1 MTTLKLH
8 SGTFLLLSL
17 LLVSTSALQADQ
29 KILSARDIVL
39 EDGDTLL
46 LDLNGEQQRIQLKG
60 IDAPE
65 DIDNPKLQSD
75 LKRSGLERDRLLAL
89 GQRAT
94 EHLRSLTGNDA
105 SYTLQYDPGQ
115 RDRYGRLM
123 GDLINHE
130 GESLLTLMVTQ
141 GYAIVSVRA
150 ADAQQLEQLMPLQKQ
165 AIAMKQGLWGL
176 DNEAARLWAGISASE

>member
-1 MTTLKLH
+1 MTTLKKH

-29 KILSARDIVL
+29 KILSANDIVL

-150 ADAQQLEQLMPLQKQ
+150 ADAQQLEQLMPLQKT
-165 AIAMKQGLWGL
+165 AIRMQQGLWGL